1 MIEKGSN
8 KSNQGFYNNPSDQ
21 GFYNPGN
28 QGFNQ
33 GFNNNF
39 SYTNFNDSQGY
50 EVNPYTAYNAT
61 PVQLF
66 DFHPHQEFV
75 IESGL
80 GHDLV
85 LDVSGD
91 DHGDAQMIIWKKHN
105 KPNQRFK
112 IVQDKNHYGFYH
124 IVSVKNH
131 KLVSSS
137 NNSSANG

>member
-61 PVQLF
+61 PV
-66 DFHPHQEFV
+66 
-75 IESGL
+75 
-80 GHDLV
+80 
-85 LDVSGD
+85 
-91 DHGDAQMIIWKKHN
+91 
-105 KPNQRFK
+105 
-112 IVQDKNHYGFYH
+112 
-124 IVSVKNH
+124 
-131 KLVSSS
+131 
-137 NNSSANG
+137 